1 MILKTNNK
9 EKDFYNIM
17 GRFFGSR
24 IVQNTT
30 NDRIYDDNNK
40 EWYIYLNNN
49 VPVAFIS
56 VASNKIKNIYA
67 QQNDYL
73 IDLLRSVMK
82 ETKIQDSIVTKIY
95 SDVYN
100 TCGLIIDN
108 NDFYK
113 NFVRVR
119 SGSNE

>member
-40 EWYIYLNNN
+40 EWYIYLNND

-73 IDLLRSVMK
+73 IDLLKSVMK
-82 ETKIQDSIVTKIY
+82 ETKIEDSIVTKIY

-100 TCGLIIDN
+100 ACGLTIDN

-113 NFVRVR
+113 NFVRIR